1 MLKAYMKSETL
12 KNAHTVSAK
21 LFWLV
26 PLVSIAVAVLFSGWN
41 SRYYQMNQ
49 YNWWYV
55 LFYPMLLL
63 LSTAFAVQRER
74 RMKNRVIGALPVDLK
89 KLWAAK
95 VAYIVKVLLIASAIV
110 YCAWEIFSRL
120 FASGG
125 ARGISSGAGFGA
137 AILWVILSLWQIP
150 LWLFINQIFGFGVG
164 IILGLAGNVGLG
176 VIGALEGWWL
186 LNPFSYISRVMC
198 PVLGIL
204 PNGLPAVPGSQTF
217 FEGVLD
223 RSVISA
229 GVGMSV
235 LLFIISYV
243 LTAGWYQR
251 KGDAGWEN

>member
-1 MLKAYMKSETL
+1 MLKAYMKSEAL

-26 PLVSIAVAVLFSGWN
+26 PLVSIAVAVLFSGWD
-41 SRYYQMNQ
+41 SRYYQINQ

-63 LSTAFAVQRER
+63 LSTAFTVQREG
-74 RMKNRVIGALPVDLK
+74 RMKNRVISALPVDLK
-89 KLWAAK
+89 RLWAAK
-95 VAYIVKVLLIASAIV
+95 VAYIMKVLLTASAII
-110 YCAWEIFSRL
+110 YCAWEILGRL
-120 FASGG
+120 FAAEGV
-125 ARGISSGAGFGA
+125 REISSGAGFGA
-137 AILWVILSLWQIP
+137 AVLWVILSLWQIP
-150 LWLFINQIFGFGVG
+150 LWLFINQIFGFAVG
-164 IILGLAGNVGLG
+164 IILGLAANIGLG
-176 VIGALEGWWL
+176 VIGALYSWWL

-223 RSVISA
+223 RSVIPA
-229 GVGMSV
+229 GIGMSV
-235 LLFIISYV
+235 LLFSISYT

-251 KGDAGWEN
+251 RGNAGWEN

>member
-1 MLKAYMKSETL
+1 MLKAYMKSEAL
-12 KNAHTVSAK
+12 KNAHTVSGK

-26 PLVSIAVAVLFSGWN
+26 PLVSVAVAVLFSGWD

-55 LFYPMLLL
+55 LFYPMLFL
-63 LSTAFAVQRER
+63 LSTAFMVQREG
-74 RMKNRVIGALPVDLK
+74 RMKNRAISALPVDLK

-95 VAYIVKVLLIASAIV
+95 VAHIVKVLLTASAII

-120 FASGG
+120 FAAGG
-125 ARGISSGAGFGA
+125 AREISSGAGFGA
-137 AILWVILSLWQIP
+137 AALWVILSLWQIP
-150 LWLFINQIFGFGVG
+150 LWLFINQTFGFAVG
-164 IILGLAGNVGLG
+164 IILGLAGNIGLG
-176 VIGALEGWWL
+176 VIGALYDWWL

-198 PVLGIL
+198 PVLRIL

-223 RSVISA
+223 HSVIPV
-229 GVGMSV
+229 GVGMSL

-243 LTAGWYQR
+243 LTARWYQR